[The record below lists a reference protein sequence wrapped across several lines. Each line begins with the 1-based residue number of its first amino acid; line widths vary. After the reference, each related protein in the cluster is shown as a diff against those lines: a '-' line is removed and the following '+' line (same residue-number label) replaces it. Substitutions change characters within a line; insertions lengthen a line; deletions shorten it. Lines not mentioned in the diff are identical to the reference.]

1 MKMKKSL
8 VTLMVSTIL
17 ASMYFSPAYALT
29 DQTGIDSKSTKN
41 VKSLDARVSDPNRF
55 NGLRVKVV
63 DEPTVFIIMDGKKRG
78 IVSAEVYSRL
88 FRSWDGIQ
96 SFLSL
101 DGIPDGQVINENTQ
115 LIKYQNNPTVY
126 LVDHENGRTVKRGF
140 VSEAVFNKYSFD
152 WNKIITLPASM
163 QNTIPDGTS
172 ISN

>member
-1 MKMKKSL
+1 MKKGL
-8 VTLMVSTIL
+8 AALMVGTIL
-17 ASMYFSPAYALT
+17 ASMYFAPAYAST
-29 DQTGIDSKSTKN
+29 DHKGIDSKTIRN
-41 VKSLDARVSDPNRF
+41 VKTLEAKVSDPNRF

-63 DEPTVFIIMDGKKRG
+63 DEATVFLIMDGKKRG
-78 IVSAEVYSRL
+78 IVSSEVYVRL

-140 VSEAVFNKYSFD
+140 VSAEVFNKYSFD
-152 WNKIITLPASM
+152 WNKIITLPDSM
-163 QNTIPDGTS
+163 QNIIPDGTP
-172 ISN
+172 IRN